1 MDLTGIITGS
11 IAIIS
16 LFVGLPVIVLSFIYK
31 NGKNKREKEIEKIKY
46 QKEVLELEVKKQ
58 NNQMKIFEEENKKL
72 DTLINGDQKNGT

>member
-72 DTLINGDQKNGT
+72 DKLINGDQKNGT